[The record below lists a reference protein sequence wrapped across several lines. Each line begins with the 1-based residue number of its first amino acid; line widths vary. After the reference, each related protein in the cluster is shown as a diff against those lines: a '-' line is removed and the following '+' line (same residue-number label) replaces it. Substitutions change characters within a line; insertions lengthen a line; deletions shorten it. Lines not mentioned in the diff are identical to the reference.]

1 MTKSKLKG
9 NSGEDAVV
17 DYLEKKNFKILQ
29 RNFYSRYGEVDII
42 ARDEKFIAFVEV
54 KTRKSN
60 ALVSALESVTI
71 SKQKKIKKTAMVFF
85 QRFGF
90 DLQPRFDVAEVISSG
105 DRQKINYISNAFC

>member
-9 NSGEDAVV
+9 NSGEDAVAKF
-17 DYLEKKNFKILQ
+17 LEKKNYKILQ

-42 ARDEKFIAFVEV
+42 ARDDRFIAFVEV
-54 KTRKSN
+54 KTRKEN

-71 SKQKKIKKTAMVFF
+71 SKQEKIKKTAMVFF
-85 QRFGF
+85 QKYEC

-105 DRQKINYISNAFC
+105 DRQKINYIPNAF

>member
-17 DYLEKKNFKILQ
+17 DFLEKKNFIILK

-42 ARDEKFIAFVEV
+42 ACDDKFIVFVEV

-60 ALVSALESVTI
+60 TLVSALESVTL
-71 SKQKKIKKTAMVFF
+71 SKQDKIKKTAMVFF
-85 QRFGF
+85 QQFEC
-90 DLQPRFDVAEVISSG
+90 DLQPRFDVAAVISSDG
-105 DRQKINYISNAFC
+105 RQNINYIPNAF